1 MIAAIKRL
9 IVLVCLLII
18 LAFIFS
24 DSLLFYISRWHEK
37 SGDVKKAMSGY
48 TELLKK
54 RPEGRWAEKAKEAIE
69 RIKK

>member
-9 IVLVCLLII
+9 IVLICLLII

-37 SGDVKKAMSGY
+37 SGDVKKAMRGY

-54 RPEGRWAEKAKEAIE
+54 RPEGKWAEKAKEAIE